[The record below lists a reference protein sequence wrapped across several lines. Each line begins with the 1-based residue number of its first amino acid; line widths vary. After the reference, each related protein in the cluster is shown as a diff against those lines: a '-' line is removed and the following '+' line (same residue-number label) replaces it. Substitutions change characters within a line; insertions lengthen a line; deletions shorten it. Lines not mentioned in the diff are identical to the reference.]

1 MLSKNISF
9 QEMPG
14 CCFFA
19 VRETKFYKM
28 FPADEL
34 LFLSPEPG
42 TPESAAGGFA
52 RRVYVLALAEPACPG
67 NRDFLSKVLSAVQ
80 LNLDKDTLFAEI
92 PASLPVSF
100 AAELKKKQPEHVMI
114 FGIHPAQ
121 LGLRIDAP
129 LYKPVAFYGVT
140 WLFADAVSV
149 LEPDKNKKGLLW
161 AALKQIF
168 L

>member
-1 MLSKNISF
+1 MTIF
-9 QEMPG
+9 
-14 CCFFA
+14 
-19 VRETKFYKM
+19 R
-28 FPADEL
+28 
-34 LFLSPEPG
+34 
-42 TPESAAGGFA
+42 
-52 RRVYVLALAEPACPG
+52 
-67 NRDFLSKVLSAVQ
+67 
-80 LNLDKDTLFAEI
+80 
-92 PASLPVSF
+92 LP
-100 AAELKKKQPEHVMI
+100 
-114 FGIHPAQ
+114 PAQ